1 MKAEVQV
8 KSGKYKNPK
17 QNGKDISDYLF
28 SHSLFNMAEFAG
40 NIEVEIYDHLVVG
53 LGGHGSA
60 TLASLAKSN
69 PGAKILGLERFDP
82 AHGWGKLS

>member
-1 MKAEVQV
+1 
-8 KSGKYKNPK
+8 
-17 QNGKDISDYLF
+17 
-28 SHSLFNMAEFAG
+28 MAELAG
-40 NIEVEIYDHLVVG
+40 NTEVEIYDHRVVG